1 MPFKFCPECGV
12 PAQAGARFCTGCGR
26 SMSAG
31 SGASP
36 LPLAG
41 LASLV
46 ALTLLGGG
54 FWLYLRLVPPAARP
68 LKPGEGR
75 PAGAA
80 SGGAPASADQA
91 HPPMQLPDD
100 IKQYIANLAKEAEG
114 KPKDVAA
121 WQNLA
126 RVYYRA
132 SRLDP
137 SYADK
142 AKQAFDHVL
151 ELDPKNLEGLQG
163 LGNIAYD
170 QQDRAQAIAYYQK
183 YLQQKPDDSEVRTDM
198 GTMLFESGNPD
209 EAVAEFTTV
218 IGKDPKFFQAYF
230 NLAVV
235 YDAQGKHDEA
245 RKQLEKA
252 RELAPDDGVKQRLT
266 SLLAGIDKGL
276 SFADAAA
283 QVPAAP
289 PAAAPPA
296 AAAPASAPAAGTA
309 AAPAAD
315 SFQGSVE
322 QLFRNHPVA
331 GPKVTRIDWSG
342 PGVGRVLMN
351 GFPME
356 AMPEMMRNSYLEKMR
371 KGVADAQTRFAV
383 GDPVTVEIVDAA
395 SGKVMATVKP

>member
-1 MPFKFCPECGV
+1 
-12 PAQAGARFCTGCGR
+12 
-26 SMSAG
+26 
-31 SGASP
+31 
-36 LPLAG
+36 
-41 LASLV
+41 
-46 ALTLLGGG
+46 
-54 FWLYLRLVPPAARP
+54 
-68 LKPGEGR
+68 
-75 PAGAA
+75 
-80 SGGAPASADQA
+80 
-91 HPPMQLPDD
+91 
-100 IKQYIANLAKEAEG
+100 
-114 KPKDVAA
+114 
-121 WQNLA
+121 
-126 RVYYRA
+126 
-132 SRLDP
+132 
-137 SYADK
+137 
-142 AKQAFDHVL
+142 
-151 ELDPKNLEGLQG
+151 
-163 LGNIAYD
+163 
-170 QQDRAQAIAYYQK
+170 
-183 YLQQKPDDSEVRTDM
+183 
-198 GTMLFESGNPD
+198 
-209 EAVAEFTTV
+209 
-218 IGKDPKFFQAYF
+218 
-230 NLAVV
+230 
-235 YDAQGKHDEA
+235 
-245 RKQLEKA
+245 
-252 RELAPDDGVKQRLT
+252 LT